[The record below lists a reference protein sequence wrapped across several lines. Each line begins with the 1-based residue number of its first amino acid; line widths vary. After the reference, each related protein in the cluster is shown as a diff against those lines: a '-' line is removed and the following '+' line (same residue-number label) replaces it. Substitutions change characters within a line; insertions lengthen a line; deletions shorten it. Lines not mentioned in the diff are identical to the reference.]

1 MKRSGSDKAID
12 IFNVFLMLLVL
23 VAIGYPFLH
32 VLSLSLSSESS
43 ILSGQVKLLPKG
55 WTWAAYKGIVNHPSF
70 LRSYLNTLIYTVIQ
84 VVVSLILTSFT
95 AYPLSRD
102 GLPGT
107 KFFKKAVMFTMLFSG
122 GMIQMFLLVKA
133 LHLYNTVWAVTLPGA
148 VGPFNVMIMM
158 TYFKSLPKELNEA
171 AEIDGLGEFGTFL
184 KIVLPLSKPILATM
198 ILFFIVGQWNNW
210 FSPLIYFSDNKRYPV
225 ILLLRNMLFNAQ
237 QVAKNSNMAEEI
249 LKDQESTGE
258 GIKYASI
265 MLTILPF
272 MCVYPFIQ
280 KYFVQGIM
288 IGSVKG

>member
-1 MKRSGSDKAID
+1 
-12 IFNVFLMLLVL
+12 
-23 VAIGYPFLH
+23 
-32 VLSLSLSSESS
+32 
-43 ILSGQVKLLPKG
+43 
-55 WTWAAYKGIVNHPSF
+55 
-70 LRSYLNTLIYTVIQ
+70 
-84 VVVSLILTSFT
+84 
-95 AYPLSRD
+95 
-102 GLPGT
+102 
-107 KFFKKAVMFTMLFSG
+107 
-122 GMIQMFLLVKA
+122 
-133 LHLYNTVWAVTLPGA
+133 
-148 VGPFNVMIMM
+148 MIMM

-184 KIVLPLSKPILATM
+184 KIVLPLSNPILATM